1 MQGSKILG
9 YDVKSKKDFEMI
21 FDEMFVGERAEA
33 LEDTEFCTIAYKC
46 FW

>member
-9 YDVKSKKDFEMI
+9 YDVKSKKYFEMI
-21 FDEMFVGERAEA
+21 FDQMFVGEIAEA
-33 LEDTEFCTIAYKC
+33 FEDTEFCTIAYKY